1 MLGPCKQKHHLP
13 SNPTSTV
20 NQPLIIQIN
29 AMKSLSEI
37 KVKSERK
44 LHQLSHFNFQQPKK
58 KETLLLNRLKSLWLP
73 IKEILQSE
81 TPI

>member
-37 KVKSERK
+37 KVKSPIEPFQFSTTQEK
-44 LHQLSHFNFQQPKK
+44 GNTSFELFKAIVVAHQRDLTIRDPNLNFF
-58 KETLLLNRLKSLWLP
+58 
-73 IKEILQSE
+73 
-81 TPI
+81 